1 MVGLAVVVEL
11 VGKLVVR
18 MVVELVGKLV
28 RGLS

>member
-1 MVGLAVVVEL
+1 MVAVVVEL
-11 VGKLVVR
+11 VGKRVVR